1 MEYLVWVGPR
11 DSDMKFSKSIKE
23 CICYY
28 SNNNPL
34 LHRKSNIYGKTFIT
48 FIETRINAILQD
60 HPEARFIF
68 YNPKIA
74 YSLSTQIR
82 EHVLCLND
90 KYILDLLSDKIYMRY
105 WLGNYVPVLPS
116 LIQDAH
122 NLSLKY

>member
-68 YNPKIA
+68 IILKLLK
-74 YSLSTQIR
+74 LSFKFS
-82 EHVLCLND
+82 EHDRLFKL
-90 KYILDLLSDKIYMRY
+90 
-105 WLGNYVPVLPS
+105 
-116 LIQDAH
+116 
-122 NLSLKY
+122 